1 MEDFKLKS
9 IDEFDFS
16 FVNGARVDSRYAAPV
31 AKQETLIPEMETS
44 TQPEAPIEQAAAEV
58 PAEEKPR
65 TPRPLEPIGQTPS
78 PYAQMVAEAAPRE
91 PLNLNDDAAF
101 EESEAAEEKKAKS
114 GKGILAGKIISI
126 VMLVVTV
133 VTFLLGC
140 FTATF
145 LDTFELGSIC
155 ISTQCMDANN
165 PDGSTLISKG
175 ALLISKKLEPT
186 EYAQNTFIVVPVTQM
201 EGTEEKTYATICGIN
216 GVTSLGAASELFV
229 YDYARGT
236 QESIL
241 STDCKGE
248 VMFFI
253 PALAGILNFALQ
265 AGNAILVCALFVLL
279 AAFWCLLIV
288 FLSKASKKGN
298 DEE

>member
-31 AKQETLIPEMETS
+31 TKQETLIPEMETAAQS
-44 TQPEAPIEQAAAEV
+44 EATAEI

-78 PYAQMVAEAAPRE
+78 PYAQMAAEAAPRE

-101 EESEAAEEKKAKS
+101 EEPEKEKKAKS

-133 VTFLLGC
+133 ITFLIGC

-216 GVTSLGAASELFV
+216 GVTSLGAASELSV

-265 AGNAILVCALFVLL
+265 ADNAILVCALFVLL

-288 FLSKASKKGN
+288 FLSKASKRAN